1 MIWYHVLHQLN
12 VYKVAARPDLDSAS
26 KFDVCFHFTDGDRFV
41 CHAIARPFMKNRR
54 TGNWMSIVTL
64 GIGNGC
70 EFTMPLKQTL
80 KEHVEELAAEVI
92 CILTGDE

>member
-1 MIWYHVLHQLN
+1 
-12 VYKVAARPDLDSAS
+12 
-26 KFDVCFHFTDGDRFV
+26 
-41 CHAIARPFMKNRR
+41 
-54 TGNWMSIVTL
+54 MSIVTL